1 MMNQS
6 EILEDSPKQA
16 PNKFAH
22 PNNDSQFLIAPSILS
37 ADFAR
42 LGEEV
47 EKVIA
52 AGADVVHFDVM
63 DNHYVP
69 NLTLGSM
76 ICQAL
81 RDYGVTAPIDVHLMV
96 SPVDSMIE
104 QLRDVGRQQREMLAL
119 GMDIGEVQKL
129 NLRKEEIIDVDEDDA
144 C

>member
-1 MMNQS
+1 MNQS

-52 AGADVVHFDVM
+52 AGADKACEVM
-63 DNHYVP
+63 GAGCVTPWHGALSFGTTATYNTISHKYISLNPPMPPYPAVMPQHYC
-69 NLTLGSM
+69 LESQYQ
-76 ICQAL
+76 C
-81 RDYGVTAPIDVHLMV
+81 
-96 SPVDSMIE
+96 E
-104 QLRDVGRQQREMLAL
+104 
-119 GMDIGEVQKL
+119 
-129 NLRKEEIIDVDEDDA
+129 
-144 C
+144 